1 MKENEY
7 NGLYYK
13 LKSHGVTIYAVAKAG
28 GWSWQQVAEW
38 VKGSRTM
45 QVATFLELK
54 RVLTDNFGIEI
65 KITDLEKE
73 ESDEQ
78 QQL

>member
-1 MKENEY
+1 MTKLY
-7 NGLYYK
+7 NI
-13 LKSHGVTIYAVAKAG
+13 LKSHGVTLYAVAKAG

-54 RVLTDNFGIEI
+54 QVLTDNFGIEI
-65 KITDLEKE
+65 EISDLEKTE
-73 ESDEQ
+73 NNEQ
-78 QQL
+78 

>member
-1 MKENEY
+1 MEEKEY

-13 LKSHGVTIYAVAKAG
+13 LKDHGVTIYAVAKAG
-28 GWSWQQVAEW
+28 GWSWQQVAAW

-54 RVLTDNFGIEI
+54 QVLKDNFGIEI
-65 KITDLEKE
+65 EITDLEKE
-73 ESDEQ
+73 KGGDE
-78 QQL
+78 

>member
-1 MKENEY
+1 MTK
-7 NGLYYK
+7 LYEI
-13 LKSHGVTIYAVAKAG
+13 LKSHGVTLYAVARAG
-28 GWSWQQVAEW
+28 GWSWQQVAAW

-54 RVLTDNFGIEI
+54 QVLTDNFGIEI
-65 KITDLEKE
+65 EITDLEKT

-78 QQL
+78 Q

>member
-1 MKENEY
+1 MTK
-7 NGLYYK
+7 LYDI
-13 LKSHGVTIYAVAKAG
+13 LKSHGVTMYAVAKAG

-45 QVATFLELK
+45 QIKTFIELQQ
-54 RVLTDNFGIEI
+54 VLTDNFGIEI
-65 KITDLEKE
+65 EITDLEKSE
-73 ESDEQ
+73 NYEQ

>member
-1 MKENEY
+1 M
-7 NGLYYK
+7 
-13 LKSHGVTIYAVAKAG
+13 YAVAKAG
-28 GWSWQQVAEW
+28 GWSWQQVAAW

-54 RVLTDNFGIEI
+54 QVLTDNFGIEI
-65 KITDLEKE
+65 EISDFEKTE
-73 ESDEQ
+73 NNEQ

>member
-1 MKENEY
+1 M
-7 NGLYYK
+7 
-13 LKSHGVTIYAVAKAG
+13 AA
-28 GWSWQQVAEW
+28 W

-54 RVLTDNFGIEI
+54 QILTDNFGIEI
-65 KITDLEKE
+65 EITDLEKE
-73 ESDEQ
+73 ENNEQ

>member
-1 MKENEY
+1 MTK
-7 NGLYYK
+7 LYDI
-13 LKSHGVTIYAVAKAG
+13 LKSHGVTLYAVAKAG
-28 GWSWQQVAEW
+28 GWSWQQVAAW

-54 RVLTDNFGIEI
+54 QILTDNFGIEI
-65 KITDLEKE
+65 EITDLEKDE
-73 ESDEQ
+73 NNEQ